1 MQDKYQTY
9 GHISQSRPAS
19 EVAAERR
26 EQIAAQQAEMQARK
40 DQNLARQT
48 AVDSTPEVRIALWER
63 RHGLAL
69 PRDPRHPLMQF
80 VATST
85 DLQIEQVREEQKSR
99 AQRRAA
105 AASASS
111 AGASV

>member
-26 EQIAAQQAEMQARK
+26 EQIAAQQAELQIRK
-40 DQNLARQT
+40 NHDLARQT
-48 AVDSTPEVRIALWER
+48 AVDSTPEMRIALWER

-69 PRDPRHPLMQF
+69 PRDPMHPLTQF

-85 DLQIEQVREEQKSR
+85 DLAIEQVREEQKNR
-99 AQRRAA
+99 ARSRAA
-105 AASASS
+105 ART
-111 AGASV
+111 